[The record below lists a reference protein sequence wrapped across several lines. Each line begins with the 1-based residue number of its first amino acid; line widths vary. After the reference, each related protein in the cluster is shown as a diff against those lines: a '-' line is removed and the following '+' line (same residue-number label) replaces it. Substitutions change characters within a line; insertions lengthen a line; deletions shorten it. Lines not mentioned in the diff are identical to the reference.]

1 MALYMDVKII
11 KELGKGM
18 FGTTY
23 LVEKNNKKFALKRQ
37 KILPKFIKKSNQSAL
52 WREIDF
58 YKWVDTLDK
67 SDREFFV
74 YLYDY
79 KIYECS
85 FDYIPVQK
93 PRGVMKK
100 MYTDLKKSKFCVDF
114 LIDLKDN
121 TIVDLLK
128 LKLDD
133 DQKQS
138 VIIQCLYILY
148 LIHKNGYYHCDIHSG
163 NIMYTKC
170 DEATEIKINI
180 DGKKYK
186 FKSGGYQISIIDY
199 GLVLHKKFIK
209 TDREKKLF
217 DNSKHLNI
225 DLYGMIDIF
234 LQYDQIDCIKNKMYM
249 NPLILLQQLYKN
261 YYEDYLKYKAI
272 FLSLWNGEKTINLF
286 KSFENN
292 NNDPLFKKHHAGIPY
307 EIMQTIGIVDKKLLC
322 ELMNVPYFP
331 NFIDKQILEVIKFN
345 TFEINKS
352 ILFLLSRFS

>member
-1 MALYMDVKII
+1 MDVKII

-52 WREIDF
+52 WRELDF
-58 YKWVDTLDK
+58 YKWINMLDK
-67 SDREFFV
+67 SDRDFFV
-74 YLYDY
+74 HLYDY

-85 FDYIPVQK
+85 FDYVPVQK

-100 MYTDLKKSKFCVDF
+100 IYTDLKKSKYCVDF

-121 TIVDLLK
+121 TILDLLK
-128 LKLDD
+128 LKLDGN
-133 DQKQS
+133 QKLS
-138 VIIQCLYILY
+138 VIVQCLYILY

-163 NIMYTKC
+163 NVMYTKC
-170 DEATEIKINI
+170 NVVEEILMNI

-186 FKSGGYQISIIDY
+186 FKSGGYRISIIDY

-209 TDREKKLF
+209 VKREENLLN
-217 DNSKHLNI
+217 NSKHLNI

-234 LQYDQIDCIKNKMYM
+234 LRYDQIDCVKNKMYM
-249 NPLILLQQLYKN
+249 NPMLLLHKLYIN
-261 YYEDYLKYKAI
+261 YYEDYLKYRAI

-286 KSFENN
+286 KLFEN

-307 EIMQTIGIVDKKLLC
+307 EIMQMIGIIDKKLLC
-322 ELMNVPYFP
+322 ELMDVPYFS
-331 NFIDKQILEVIKFN
+331 NFIDEHILEVIKFN

-352 ILFLLSRFS
+352 ILFLLNKFA